1 LYLSCSAVVPRLF
14 LFFYFVR
21 LKFLTTAPIFFL
33 HRAHMFLYIP
43 TVTGISVHF
52 YGGMVVSLHFKLL
65 YAAYRTNC
73 SSPIHFIFSACFSSF
88 FTCFLCLISRTFS
101 SLIMAITKKPPS
113 TKGKAKASSAKATAS
128 ARVPLQPKLA
138 PNKKSTAVKHT
149 SPSKPTVAATM
160 DTSFSSESSVS
171 SIDVCD
177 YAVLPDVSDFVPSS
191 LPSGRGTIPTHV
203 MHSFQSTLDIMP
215 KSHCAGNHVL

>member
-1 LYLSCSAVVPRLF
+1 MPPFPRLSSPLFSCHLNASVSSCLSIISRRSLPLF
-14 LFFYFVR
+14 LTYLIVSLLFCCRPTPFSVFYFVR

-88 FTCFLCLISRTFS
+88 FTFFVISMY
-101 SLIMAITKKPPS
+101 LL
-113 TKGKAKASSAKATAS
+113 
-128 ARVPLQPKLA
+128 V
-138 PNKKSTAVKHT
+138 
-149 SPSKPTVAATM
+149 
-160 DTSFSSESSVS
+160 
-171 SIDVCD
+171 
-177 YAVLPDVSDFVPSS
+177 
-191 LPSGRGTIPTHV
+191 
-203 MHSFQSTLDIMP
+203 
-215 KSHCAGNHVL
+215 